1 MIQRNLH
8 INKRAH
14 STETAFV
21 RISNDILQT
30 IDNKCMI
37 LASLDLSAAFDT
49 VDHGT
54 LVYRSKNIYGVSHN
68 SLRWCTSYLENRS
81 VNVCVNGSFSY
92 SHSLIAAWCPTRI
105 CDWGPIL
112 HHVLISGVKNCERSQ
127 SELSPLR

>member
-21 RISNDILQT
+21 RISNDILQANEA
-30 IDNKCMI
+30 IDNKCMT

-54 LVYRSKNIYGVSHN
+54 LVYRPKIYTVLVITHYAGLHPTWKIDQ
-68 SLRWCTSYLENRS
+68 LMS
-81 VNVCVNGSFSY
+81 VPMDLS
-92 SHSLIAAWCPTRI
+92 PTRI
-105 CDWGPIL
+105 L
-112 HHVLISGVKNCERSQ
+112 L
-127 SELSPLR
+127 